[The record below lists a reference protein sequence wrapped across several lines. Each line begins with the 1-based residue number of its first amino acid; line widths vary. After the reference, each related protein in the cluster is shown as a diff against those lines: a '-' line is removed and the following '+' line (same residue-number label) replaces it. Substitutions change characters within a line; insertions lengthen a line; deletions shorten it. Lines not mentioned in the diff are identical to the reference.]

1 MKRSIPVRTLSDTR
15 VLITGATGFIGRHL
29 CKALV
34 AAGALVYAL
43 RRPDSFSSPAEWA
56 SHLNIE
62 WIEAD
67 LCDSDR
73 LKSVIKEAA
82 ASHIFHLAAATAV
95 DRGFETAPTMIA
107 NNLQGTINLLHA
119 LEATSYTCFIQTGS
133 AEEYGMATA
142 PFRETTFP
150 QPVSAY
156 SASKASATMFCNMYH
171 RTLGCPIIIL
181 RPFLVYGPGQP
192 INKLIPQAIQAAL
205 KDQPFPMT
213 SGLQTRE
220 FTYID
225 DLISGYLKAATTPEA
240 IGQTINLGT
249 GKTYTI
255 LEVVEQIRQL
265 TDSRMK
271 LQVGALPD
279 RVGEI
284 MMYQC
289 DNTKARDLL
298 DWVPETSLTQGLRKT
313 IDWYKLF
320 LTR

>member
-1 MKRSIPVRTLSDTR
+1 MKRRISARSLSDAR

-34 AAGALVYAL
+34 NAGAIVYAL
-43 RRPDSFSSPAEWA
+43 RRPDSFSSSAEWA
-56 SHLNIE
+56 THLNIE
-62 WIEAD
+62 WLEAD

-73 LKSVIKEAA
+73 LKSVIKDAA
-82 ASHIFHLAAATAV
+82 ASHIFHLAAVTTV
-95 DRGFETAPTMIA
+95 DRGFETAQRMIA

-119 LEATSYTCFIQTGS
+119 LEATSYTCFIHTGS

-142 PFRETTFP
+142 PFRETAFP

-156 SASKASATMFCNMYH
+156 SASKASAALFCDMYH

-192 INKLIPQAIQAAL
+192 ANKLIPQAIQAAL

-213 SGLQTRE
+213 SGRQTRE

-225 DLISGYLKAATTPEA
+225 DLIAGYLKAAVTPEA
-240 IGQTINLGT
+240 IGHTINLGT

-255 LEVVEQIRQL
+255 LEVVEQIRHL
-265 TDSRMK
+265 TGSRMR

-279 RVGEI
+279 RAGEI
-284 MMYQC
+284 MLYQC
-289 DNTKARDLL
+289 DNTKARHLL
-298 DWVPETSLTQGLRKT
+298 DWTPETSLIQGLQKT
-313 IDWYKLF
+313 IDWYKTA